1 MKQLFF
7 ETITYEM
14 SDLLLDPHL
23 DFLSFSNIKYG
34 GGGGKIP
41 RPGYLHPYLVL
52 LTCHSME
59 LLHMKIFHLF
69 VEPDLD
75 F

>member
-52 LTCHSME
+52 LTCHA
-59 LLHMKIFHLF
+59 ICY
-69 VEPDLD
+69 LD
-75 F
+75 QLNKAIILWNYYI